1 MRMRKRR
8 RRKLR
13 KESVKKKWTVTRF
26 SEKSERGRGH
36 PNLKCI
42 KPFLL
47 KNIYT

>member
-1 MRMRKRR
+1 MKKRR

-13 KESVKKKWTVTRF
+13 KESAKKRWTVTRF
-26 SEKSERGRGH
+26 SEKSERGH